1 MIAWPHTDT
10 PDFRRMMRDDLGAVM
25 AIERD
30 SYRFGWTRGIF
41 EDCLRIGYECWTLI
55 ENDDEIVG
63 YGIMSFAPAE
73 AHILNICVDRSRQRQ
88 GYGRMIMEHLITL
101 AIEQGA
107 ARMWLEVRPSN
118 DAARRLYKSLGFK
131 QAGRRRA
138 YYPEEKGREDALV
151 LSRRL
156 TRSR

>member
-1 MIAWPHTDT
+1 MIAWPDTDA

-25 AIERD
+25 AIEREA
-30 SYRFGWTRGIF
+30 YRFGWTRGIF

-55 ENDDEIVG
+55 EDDEIVG
-63 YGIMSFAPAE
+63 YGIMSFAPGE
-73 AHILNICVDRSRQRQ
+73 AHILNICVARGRQRQ

-101 AIEQGA
+101 AVEQGA
-107 ARMWLEVRPSN
+107 TRMWLEVRPSN
-118 DAARRLYKSLGFK
+118 EAARRLYKSLGFK

-156 TRSR
+156 NRPLR

>member
-25 AIERD
+25 AIERE

-55 ENDDEIVG
+55 EDEEIVG
-63 YGIMSFAPAE
+63 YGIMSFAPGE
-73 AHILNICVDRSRQRQ
+73 AHILNLCVDPRRQRR
-88 GYGRMIMEHLITL
+88 GYGRTIMEHLITL

-156 TRSR
+156 NRSLR